1 MEKKISKSKYCKGVQ
16 CPKILWLDE
25 HKPELGNELDNESV
39 LENGK
44 LVGQLA
50 REYFGD
56 YSLVP
61 FNYDF
66 SMMINDTK
74 QLLNAGCGCI
84 AEASFMFDG
93 LFCSVDILRKNQSGY
108 DIIEVKSSTKTEDI
122 HLDDVSYQYYVL
134 FKSEIPINKVYV
146 MYINNQYIRQGE
158 LDLRE
163 LFVMEDVTDEVIKR
177 QSFVEKNI
185 KDIQEY
191 LLNEA
196 EPERDIDVYCDEPYH
211 CAYYG
216 YCSRHLPSQS
226 VFDIKGLYKNKK
238 FQLYHDGILSF
249 EDIISNRVKLSEKQ
263 MKQVETTYYHKPAHI
278 DSEKIRGF
286 LNTLSYPV
294 YHLDFETY
302 QTPIPEYDGMRPYE
316 QIPFQYSLHIENE
329 NGDLEHK
336 EFLAKEGT
344 DPRREL
350 SERLISDIP
359 ENACVLAYNMSFE
372 KSVIKR
378 LAEHF
383 CDLSEHLLNIR
394 DNIQDLM
401 IPFKEQYYYTEAM
414 QGSYSIKYV
423 LPALFP
429 NDPELDYHNLEGIH
443 HGGEASAAFANMT
456 KLSPEEI
463 ERTRIN
469 LLKYCG
475 LDTYGMVKVL
485 VKLRGVAYE

>member
-56 YSLVP
+56 YSLVS

-93 LFCSVDILRKNQSGY
+93 LFCSVDILRKIQSGY

-350 SERLISDIP
+350 AERLISDIP

-463 ERTRIN
+463 ERTRNN

-485 VKLRGVAYE
+485 EKLWGVAYE

>member
-1 MEKKISKSKYCKGVQ
+1 
-16 CPKILWLDE
+16 
-25 HKPELGNELDNESV
+25 
-39 LENGK
+39 
-44 LVGQLA
+44 
-50 REYFGD
+50 
-56 YSLVP
+56 
-61 FNYDF
+61 
-66 SMMINDTK
+66 
-74 QLLNAGCGCI
+74 
-84 AEASFMFDG
+84 MFDG

-108 DIIEVKSSTKTEDI
+108 DIIEVKSSTKTEYI

-163 LFVMEDVTDEVIKR
+163 LFVMEDVTDKVIKR

-211 CAYYG
+211 CAYYD
-216 YCSRHLPSQS
+216 YCRHHLPRPS
-226 VFDIKGLYKNKK
+226 VFDIKNLWLSKK
-238 FQLYHDGILSF
+238 YGLYHDGIISF
-249 EDIISNRVKLSEKQ
+249 ENIINRKPELNDKQ
-263 MKQVETTYYHKPAHI
+263 MRQVEMVYYHKEDYI
-278 DSEKIRGF
+278 DRDKIKRF
-286 LNTLSYPV
+286 LETLSYPI

-302 QTPIPEYDGMRPYE
+302 QTPIPEYDGVHPYE
-316 QIPFQYSLHIENE
+316 QIPFQYSLHIEHMD
-329 NGDLEHK
+329 GTLEHK

-344 DPRREL
+344 DPRRAL
-350 SERLISDIP
+350 AERLISDIP
-359 ENACVLAYNMSFE
+359 ENICVLAYNMSFE
-372 KSVIKR
+372 RGVIKR
-378 LAEHF
+378 LAEQF
-383 CDLSEHLLNIR
+383 DDLSEHLLNIG

-401 IPFKEQYYYTEAM
+401 ISFKEQYYYTEAM

-463 ERTRIN
+463 ERTRQN

-475 LDTYGMVKVL
+475 LDTYAMVKVL
-485 VKLRGVAYE
+485 EKLREVAYE